1 MRLTKLKL
9 AGFKTFVDPTSVF
22 MPGQLVGVV
31 GPNGCGKS
39 NVIDAVR
46 WVLGESKA
54 GALRGESMQDVI
66 FNGSGTRK
74 PVGRASVEMVFDNA
88 MGRAAGQ
95 WSQYAEI
102 SVKRVLD
109 RSGESNYYINNTHVR
124 RRDVI
129 DLFLGTGLGPRAYA
143 IIEQGMISRIIEAKP
158 EDMRMFLEEAAGV
171 TKYKERRRETENRL
185 SDARDNL
192 ARVEDIR
199 NELGGQIERLQAQAE
214 VAARYRSLFAELTEK
229 QNVMWLLKRN
239 DARGE
244 RARLALAVSDAI
256 NQIEAE
262 TARLRESESRLEQAR
277 SDHYAASDAVHLAQ
291 NEMFAANSEVARC
304 ESELSHQR
312 EARARLDAR
321 LAQLDADEKN
331 WTEQREAAERDRTR
345 WEDLAEN
352 ARVRVETA
360 GARHEEAQVRLPAF
374 EQGLRDA
381 EASSNTARR
390 DLNQAEQQIRVE
402 DAHRQSAQ
410 RALESFSQRRARVE
424 QDREALQ
431 APDLSALARL
441 EALIDELNDAVADK
455 QASTADLQFRLPQA
469 QQAHRAALEAER
481 LAAKKMTEARA
492 RRDAL
497 QQLQQ
502 KVQESGQLGEWLRRH
517 GLESAEPL
525 WRAVRVEPGWETALE
540 AVLRERLGA
549 LGLGDTQRAAL
560 LAENPAPAMA
570 AFALDG
576 AFVPDSLIG
585 PAQAEPLLERLQCD
599 DAKWQR
605 VLVEWLRGIYTVDD
619 LAACIAR
626 RGELPAGGLFVDRSG
641 HMVGQQSLVFYA
653 PDARTH
659 GVIERQREITE
670 LSEQLESLQ
679 LEAERAHE
687 QVQATDAEIQSLQE
701 RTAVVRRELNDA
713 QQKAHEHQVE
723 ALKLTQARSR
733 YEERVAQIERDLGEI
748 TDSSRQET
756 AHLERA
762 EAELARSRELAEAQR
777 QRLEQALGVQREADD
792 RLREARA
799 LESQLARE
807 AQEAGFSER
816 ECATKLDDLARTI
829 QLAASQLERVARE
842 REQDELERA
851 TLDEGSIEM
860 QLQSAL
866 ELRTTREVLLTARRD
881 ALEAA
886 SAALRELEE
895 LRGRSEEM
903 LEPLRNGLSDL
914 RLKEQAAQLNE
925 EQYSARLLE
934 AQVDEAAVAAKL
946 ESDYRDVKELT
957 LTRDI
962 NRLNREVN
970 ELGPVNLAALD
981 ELTSATE
988 RKGFLDA
995 QSEDLNTAINTLED
1009 AIRRIDRE
1017 TREQLQETYNTV
1029 NRHFGELFPALFG
1042 GGEAKLVLT
1051 GEEILDSGIQ
1061 VMAHPPGKKNASIHL
1076 LSGGEKALTAIAL
1089 VFSMFQL
1096 NPAPFCMLDEVDAPL
1111 DDSNTERF
1119 CQMVRRMSANTQFIF
1134 ISHNKITMEMAE
1146 QLVGVTM
1153 QEQGCSRVVEV
1164 DIEEALRLREEIA
1177 A

>member
-9 AGFKTFVDPTSVF
+9 AGFKTFVDPTSVY

-88 MGRAAGQ
+88 LGRAAGQ
-95 WSQYAEI
+95 WTQYAEI

-109 RSGESNYYINNTHVR
+109 RSGESNYFINNLHVR

-158 EDMRMFLEEAAGV
+158 EDLRMFLEEAAGV
-171 TKYKERRRETENRL
+171 TKYKDRRRETENRL

-192 ARVEDIR
+192 SRVEDIR
-199 NELGGQIERLQAQAE
+199 NELGSQIERLQVQAE
-214 VAARYRSLFAELTEK
+214 VASRYRALFDELTVK
-229 QNVMWLLKRN
+229 QNVMWLIRRN
-239 DARGE
+239 DAAAE
-244 RARLALAVSDAI
+244 RARLAEAVADALTR
-256 NQIEAE
+256 IEAE
-262 TARLRESESRLEQAR
+262 TARLRETEAQLEQAR
-277 SDHYAASDAVHLAQ
+277 ADHYAASDAVHAAQ
-291 NEMFAANSEVARC
+291 SEMFAANAEVARC
-304 ESELSHQR
+304 ESELAHQR
-312 EARARLDAR
+312 ESRARLEAR
-321 LAQLDADEKN
+321 LAQLDGEEKN
-331 WTEQREAAERDRTR
+331 WREQREAAERDQTR
-345 WEDLAEN
+345 WEELAEN
-352 ARVRVETA
+352 ARIRVA
-360 GARHEEAQVRLPAF
+360 SASARHDEAQVRLPGA
-374 EQGLRDA
+374 EQALRDA
-381 EASSNTARR
+381 EATVEAARR

-402 DAHRQSAQ
+402 DAHCQSAQ
-410 RALESFSQRRARVE
+410 RSLEALAQRRERIE
-424 QDREALQ
+424 EDRAALA
-431 APDLSALARL
+431 APDTSALAQL
-441 EALIDELNDAVADK
+441 EALIDALNGAVADK
-455 QASTADLQFRLPQA
+455 QASTADLQYRLPQA

-481 LAAKKMTEARA
+481 LAAKQMTEARA

-502 KVQESGQLGEWLRRH
+502 KVHESGQLGEWLRRH

-525 WRAVRVEPGWETALE
+525 WRAVRVDAGWETALE

-549 LGLGDTQRAAL
+549 LALGDAQRAL
-560 LAENPAPAMA
+560 QLAGDPAPASA
-570 AFALDG
+570 AFALEGD
-576 AFVPDSLIG
+576 FSPESLSAPG
-585 PAQAEPLLERLQCD
+585 PAEPLLERLHCD
-599 DAKWQR
+599 DPKWSR
-605 VLVEWLRGIYTVDD
+605 VLVEWLRGIFVVED
-619 LAACIAR
+619 LGASIAR
-626 RGELPAGGLFVDRSG
+626 RGELPVGGLFVDRNG
-641 HMVGQQSLVFYA
+641 HMVGAQSLVFYA

-659 GVIERQREITE
+659 GVIERQREINE
-670 LSEQLESLQ
+670 LSGQLESLQ
-679 LEAERAHE
+679 REAERAHE

-701 RTAVVRRELNDA
+701 RTAVVRRELNEA
-713 QQKAHEHQVE
+713 QQTAHEHQVE

-733 YEERVAQIERDLGEI
+733 FDERVAQIDRDLGEI
-748 TDSSRQET
+748 SASEQQEA

-762 EAELARSRELAEAQR
+762 QAEVARSRELAEAQR
-777 QRLEQALGVQREADD
+777 QRLEQATGVQREADD

-799 LESQLARE
+799 LETQLARE

-816 ECATKLDDLARTI
+816 ECATKLDDLARTR
-829 QLAASQLERVARE
+829 QLAASQLERIAHE
-842 REQDELERA
+842 READELERA
-851 TLDEGSIEM
+851 TLDETSIEV

-866 ELRTTREVLLTARRD
+866 DLRGTRDGLLASRRD
-881 ALEAA
+881 ALEGAA
-886 SAALRELEE
+886 TVLHELEE
-895 LRGRSEEM
+895 QRTRTEQSLD
-903 LEPLRNGLSDL
+903 PLREGLSDL
-914 RLKEQAAQLNE
+914 RLKEQAAQLNQ
-925 EQYSARLLE
+925 EQFAARLVE
-934 AQVDEAAVAAKL
+934 AQVDEAAVALKL
-946 ESDYRDVKELT
+946 ETDFKDVKELT

-981 ELTSATE
+981 ELSSSAE
-988 RKGFLDA
+988 RKAYLDA
-995 QSEDLNTAINTLED
+995 QSEDLNTAIATLED

-1017 TREQLQETYNTV
+1017 TREQLQQTYDTV
-1029 NRHFGELFPALFG
+1029 NRHFGELFPQLFG
-1042 GGEAKLVLT
+1042 GGEARLVLT
-1051 GEEILDSGIQ
+1051 GGEILDSGIQ
-1061 VMAHPPGKKNASIHL
+1061 VMAHPPGKKNTSIHL

-1111 DDSNTERF
+1111 DDSNAERF
-1119 CQMVRRMSANTQFIF
+1119 CQLVRRMSASTQFIF

-1153 QEQGCSRVVEV
+1153 QELGCSRVVEV
-1164 DIEEALRLREEIA
+1164 DIEEALRMREEIA